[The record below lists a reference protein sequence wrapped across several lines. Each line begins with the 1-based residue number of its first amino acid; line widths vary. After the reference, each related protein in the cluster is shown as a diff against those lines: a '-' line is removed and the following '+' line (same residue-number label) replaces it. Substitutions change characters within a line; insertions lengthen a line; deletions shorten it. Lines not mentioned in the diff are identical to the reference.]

1 MAKRKPA
8 PKATIYR
15 KDVRSIPTRTDPAS
29 VEEETIRRVDR
40 TLGTIGDFLSR
51 WDSSDLKPES
61 MYPHVQRIKRFQQEL
76 SAWEREAVKA
86 RSKADDGARM
96 KRLRD
101 FVLICRT
108 YS

>member
-8 PKATIYR
+8 PKASIYR
-15 KDVRSIPTRTDPAS
+15 KDVAGIPTRTDPVS

-40 TLGTIGDFLSR
+40 TLGTIGDFLAR
-51 WDSSDLKPES
+51 WSSSGLKPES
-61 MYPHVQRIKRFQQEL
+61 MYPHVQRIKRFQQAL
-76 SAWEREAVKA
+76 TSWQREAVRA
-86 RSKADDGARM
+86 RSRADDEARM